1 MRARKH
7 LATSLPSTYVPGL
20 HKTISLS
27 VFPLSEHLLC
37 RHRSNVSIR
46 CSTVLKR
53 RRATYPQSPPRGHL
67 RRRAALQFRQARR
80 LALSTHS
87 CHSYSRRCDA
97 SEHVI
102 CCKCHYKDCCCS
114 PLIGTFDSDPCVEVG
129 GFFFFFFFF
138 LLSVAVRRWW
148 KRLGLRRDD
157 EIPPGLSTM
166 QISNGHRSRIGLPL
180 GTETFL
186 SILHEMAGRKEES
199 FAVRTGMHSSPTV

>member
-138 LLSVAVRRWW
+138 CSPSPYDGGGRGWACAETTRSH
-148 KRLGLRRDD
+148 
-157 EIPPGLSTM
+157 PGFP
-166 QISNGHRSRIGLPL
+166 QCK
-180 GTETFL
+180 F
-186 SILHEMAGRKEES
+186 
-199 FAVRTGMHSSPTV
+199 PTDIEAA